1 MKNCLVI
8 GGGFAGL
15 SAAVNL
21 SHKGFKVTLIEASPR
36 LGGRA
41 YSLFNSKH
49 NDFFDNGQHIMMGCY
64 NATLNF
70 LKKIDALD
78 KVNFPDSLKINY
90 VDKGGKIYKLSSSTF
105 FYPMNLIYAFM
116 KFPAISLKSRLQVIK
131 LLAEVLLFDNNSD
144 DNFTVEEWLKRKN
157 QSKES
162 IKTFWEILTVGAL
175 NARIE
180 EASAKIFK
188 EVLKRIFSSSKSSLI
203 LVPIADLTNLY
214 VKDSEKFIK
223 ERGGEIITSERVL
236 KFIVEKEIIEK
247 IVTDKNTYE
256 NFDFIISAVQSHS
269 LRKIKIE
276 NSKSYKDFSFI
287 PEFNY
292 SPILNVHL
300 WLSHNPFSEKFYGL
314 IDSNIHWVFN
324 HNEHI
329 TLTTSAANKII
340 NLKNEELLELI
351 YSELERYFPI
361 FKSEIVIDYKI
372 IKEKRATFIPDIH
385 SLNVRKRILTP
396 FENLVIAG
404 DWTVSDLPSTIES
417 AVMSG
422 YIATEKIIFSI
433 K

>member
-1 MKNCLVI
+1 MKNCLII

-21 SHKGFKVTLIEASPR
+21 SNKGFKITLIEASPK

-41 YSLFNSKH
+41 YSLLNSNHK
-49 NDFFDNGQHIMMGCY
+49 DFFDNGQHIMMGCY

-70 LKKIDALD
+70 LKKINALNKID
-78 KVNFPDSLKINY
+78 FPDSLKINF
-90 VDKGGKIYKLSSSTF
+90 VEKGGKIYKLNSSTF
-105 FYPMNLIYAFM
+105 FYPINLIFAFM
-116 KFPAISLKSRLQVIK
+116 KFTAISLKSRLQIIR

-144 DNFTVEEWLKRKN
+144 DNSSVEEWLKRKN

-188 EVLKRIFSSSKSSLI
+188 EVLKRIFNSSKSSLI
-203 LVPIADLTNLY
+203 LVPITDLTNLY
-214 VKDSEKFIK
+214 VNDSEKFIK
-223 ERGGEIITSERVL
+223 ERGGKIVISERVL
-236 KFIVEKEIIEK
+236 KFFVEKEIVKKVI
-247 IVTDKNTYE
+247 TDKNTYE
-256 NFDFIISAVQSHS
+256 NFDFIISAVPSYS

-276 NSKSYKDFSFI
+276 NSESYKDFSFI

-292 SPILNVHL
+292 SPILNVHF
-300 WLSHNPFSEKFYGL
+300 WLSNNPFKEKFYGL

-324 HNEHI
+324 HNKHI
-329 TLTTSAANKII
+329 TITTSAADKII
-340 NLKNEELLELI
+340 NLKNEQLIELL
-351 YSELERYFPI
+351 YSDLERYFPI
-361 FKSEIVIDYKI
+361 FKREIVIDYKI
-372 IKEKRATFIPDIH
+372 IKEKRATFIPDIK
-385 SLNVRKRILTP
+385 SLNVRKKIFTP
-396 FENLVIAG
+396 FENLIIAG
-404 DWTVSDLPSTIES
+404 DWTVPHLPSTIES
-417 AVMSG
+417 ATMSG